1 MAEAYYNAASG
12 MLTVEA
18 FQMMAA
24 RAFGLEVP
32 KRRSKPNAEDTDDA
46 NGIEGID

>member
-1 MAEAYYNAASG
+1 MAEAYYNAALAIHLLG
-12 MLTVEA
+12 NVGIA
-18 FQMMAA
+18 GPMMAA

-46 NGIEGID
+46 N